1 MDEADQRIRKALQL
15 TQVVRPPKQHLAT
28 FGVTD
33 LKYYVVT
40 QPAYQELVP
49 TEDESVIRQGKVVS
63 QQPAIVTPTYML
75 NLDGFGDDAKKYME
89 SLIQRF
95 GPNSPGIMYQYRNE
109 PDNLEIVGGQPFD
122 VARRIA
128 DDLDDRGVDS
138 AAVILATDE
147 LWDLSLLKFVYEYT
161 AASVASNVG
170 EIKAMGL
177 LDPDPK
183 ADVPRG
189 AIQKIDE
196 LFRQVEQGLDPK
208 VLHRELT
215 RWGLFEY
222 YQDRFLSLFRRK

>member
-1 MDEADQRIRKALQL
+1 M
-15 TQVVRPPKQHLAT
+15 VS
-28 FGVTD
+28 
-33 LKYYVVT
+33 
-40 QPAYQELVP
+40 QPAYQDLVP
-49 TEDESVIRQGKVVS
+49 TEDESVVREGKVVS

-75 NLDGFGDDAKKYME
+75 NLDGFGADARKYME
-89 SLIQRF
+89 SLVQRF

-109 PDNLEIVGGQPFD
+109 PDSLEIVGGGVFE

-128 DDLDDRGVDS
+128 DDLDERGVDS

-170 EIKAMGL
+170 EIQAMGL
-177 LDPDPK
+177 LDPDPRV
-183 ADVPRG
+183 DVPRA
-189 AIQKIDE
+189 AIQKIEE
-196 LFRQVEQGLDPK
+196 LFRQVEGGLDPK

-222 YQDRFLSLFRRK
+222 YQDRFLGLFRRK

>member
-1 MDEADQRIRKALQL
+1 MPQKADTPVVGVADPAE
-15 TQVVRPPKQHLAT
+15 VRPRRT
-28 FGVTD
+28 
-33 LKYYVVT
+33 
-40 QPAYQELVP
+40 
-49 TEDESVIRQGKVVS
+49 GKAV
-63 QQPAIVTPTYML
+63 
-75 NLDGFGDDAKKYME
+75 
-89 SLIQRF
+89 
-95 GPNSPGIMYQYRNE
+95 
-109 PDNLEIVGGQPFD
+109 VGGQPFD

-183 ADVPRG
+183 VDVPRG

>member
-15 TQVVRPPKQHLAT
+15 TQVLRPPKQHLAT

-75 NLDGFGDDAKKYME
+75 NLDGFGADAKMYME

-183 ADVPRG
+183 VDVPRG